1 MRANTSEQHQVAL
14 TDSTAKTYVFDL
26 NKGLL
31 PDVII
36 VEAVYEERY
45 FPMLTMFNNNELE
58 TIKNVMKMVDL
69 DTAIFFYMMSSRTAA
84 AQNVYICC
92 CAIDRLKAICR
103 YISIIAGCY
112 SLGTFPKNRID
123 IMKFVDELFLVVK
136 RDILTI
142 EAKKHVV
149 WLAQKINDYT
159 TNAPEDI
166 KFDAFRSIGIL
177 QEVLHKMIGGLYYA
191 FN

>member
-1 MRANTSEQHQVAL
+1 
-14 TDSTAKTYVFDL
+14 
-26 NKGLL
+26 
-31 PDVII
+31 
-36 VEAVYEERY
+36 
-45 FPMLTMFNNNELE
+45 
-58 TIKNVMKMVDL
+58 
-69 DTAIFFYMMSSRTAA
+69 
-84 AQNVYICC
+84 
-92 CAIDRLKAICR
+92 
-103 YISIIAGCY
+103 
-112 SLGTFPKNRID
+112 
-123 IMKFVDELFLVVK
+123 VVK